1 MAKYQ
6 SHLEALIKVRRYRQ
20 EVVYRELLE
29 QEDLLL
35 LEKTQLQE
43 YLETS
48 DAAIDRLSQYQKTGG
63 SPAEIQAHYSFIKAQ
78 GRKIKMQEGKIS
90 VQNETVEKKREELNE
105 VIQEKKIVEKIEARQ
120 KTAYL
125 ELVKKKETFLL
136 DEIASR
142 RNTRIP

>member
-29 QEDLLL
+29 QEDLLA

-43 YLETS
+43 YLEAS
-48 DAAIDRLSQYQKTGG
+48 DDAMDRLTRHQKSGG
-63 SPAEIQAHYSFIKAQ
+63 NPAEIQTHYNFIKAQ
-78 GRKIKMQEGKIS
+78 VKTIKAQQKRIA
-90 VQNETVEKKREELNE
+90 VQTEAVEKKRAELNE
-105 VIQEKKIVEKIEARQ
+105 VMQEKKIVEKIEARQ

-125 ELVKKKETFLL
+125 EELKKKETFLL

-142 RNTRIP
+142 RNTRTQ